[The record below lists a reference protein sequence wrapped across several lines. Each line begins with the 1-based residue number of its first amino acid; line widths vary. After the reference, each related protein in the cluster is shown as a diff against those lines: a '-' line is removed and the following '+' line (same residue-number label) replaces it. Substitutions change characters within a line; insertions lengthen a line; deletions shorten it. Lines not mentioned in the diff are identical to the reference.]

1 MTLQDRLS
9 TWPETA
15 SYQDLETSHATSHGK
30 TSYSGVSCTT
40 EDVAK
45 GIFLLIFKL
54 VFMILFYDF
63 FFFPP
68 DLTTN
73 IEIIDLCMF
82 WLPDLSVQTQINNKA
97 FLKTCISH
105 IYLAHVSRMCRLLFF
120 CFDCWEYCFIGTRNK
135 VEQIRNDIFEN
146 MYLACVSRTCIL
158 HACAWRLCTSTS
170 GDWD

>member
-1 MTLQDRLS
+1 MEIDPIR
-9 TWPETA
+9 TWKLLTRPLTGRHLIRACRAEPKMW
-15 SYQDLETSHATSHGK
+15 QSHLFTDFQA
-30 TSYSGVSCTT
+30 C
-40 EDVAK
+40 
-45 GIFLLIFKL
+45 
-54 VFMILFYDF
+54 FYDF

>member
-1 MTLQDRLS
+1 MSRNGNRDRGPGNFSRNLS
-9 TWPETA
+9 R
-15 SYQDLETSHATSHGK
+15 
-30 TSYSGVSCTT
+30 
-40 EDVAK
+40 ED
-45 GIFLLIFKL
+45 
-54 VFMILFYDF
+54 ILFGRVVQNRRCGKSHLFTDFQACLYDF

-120 CFDCWEYCFIGTRNK
+120 CFDCWEYCFIVAFNE
-135 VEQIRNDIFEN
+135 VEKIPKICISHV
-146 MYLACVSRTCIL
+146 YLAHVSRMRVIVACVHTRVGSKVKSKFKFKPL
-158 HACAWRLCTSTS
+158 HF
-170 GDWD
+170 